1 MLRIFSGDEEGG
13 LFVEGNEKKSQFHNA
28 RNLTRHAVLLKTIQK
43 ANQLNINSSTLVH
56 LNNKTIKKSAQNLI
70 QKMTSLIVMAHFSSF
85 KNEIPV
91 FSCAAMVNVWYV
103 G

>member
-56 LNNKTIKKSAQNLI
+56 LNNKTIKKISSEFNSI
-70 QKMTSLIVMAHFSSF
+70 DDFSNCHGTF
-85 KNEIPV
+85 Q
-91 FSCAAMVNVWYV
+91 FL
-103 G
+103 